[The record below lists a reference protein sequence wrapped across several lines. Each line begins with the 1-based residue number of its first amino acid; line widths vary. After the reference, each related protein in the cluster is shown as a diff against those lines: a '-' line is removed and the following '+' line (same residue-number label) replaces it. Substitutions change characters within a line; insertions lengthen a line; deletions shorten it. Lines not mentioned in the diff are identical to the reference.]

1 MEEFM
6 PIQKQPYDMLL
17 ALIEQ
22 LKHPI
27 DEIFAIV
34 LRLSVSCIS
43 QAFDFSS
50 HPLEAALIL

>member
-1 MEEFM
+1 MEEFV

-27 DEIFAIV
+27 DEIFAMVQAISILYFAGV
-34 LRLSVSCIS
+34 RLFKS
-43 QAFDFSS
+43 
-50 HPLEAALIL
+50 PT